1 MNDRSAEA
9 AKSRRQAELRLKQYE
24 HVHEK
29 GSYMSRENFND
40 LIAFLA
46 VAREKS
52 FTRAAAKMGVSQSA
66 LSHTVR
72 LLEERLG
79 LRLLTRTTRSV
90 TPTNAGDYLI
100 RNIGP
105 HFDQIESQIASL
117 SELRDVPSGLIRVT
131 ATDDVIAYILRPR
144 IEQFLKKYPDV
155 KVEINADLKL
165 VDIVAERF
173 DTGVRLG
180 EQVTKEMTSVP
191 LTPDIR
197 FVVVGTKSYFRK
209 NAKPKVPHDLLKHQ
223 CITMRLPTHGGI
235 YAWEFEKNG
244 RDVKVRV
251 DGPLIFNSIFPVRDA
266 CLDGLG
272 LAHMPEMVAEK
283 YIADGRLVKVLQDWC
298 PYWTGYHLCF
308 PHHHQNTMPFSLF
321 VEAMRYE
328 PVES

>member
-1 MNDRSAEA
+1 
-9 AKSRRQAELRLKQYE
+9 
-24 HVHEK
+24 
-29 GSYMSRENFND
+29 MSRENFND

-52 FTRAAAKMGVSQSA
+52 FTRAAAKLGVSQSA
-66 LSHTVR
+66 LSHTIR

-79 LRLLTRTTRSV
+79 LRLLTRTTRRV
-90 TPTNAGDYLI
+90 TPTNAGEYLI

-105 HFDQIESQIASL
+105 HFDQIETQLASL
-117 SELRDVPSGLIRVT
+117 DQLRERPSGMIRIT
-131 ATDDVIAYILRPR
+131 ATDDVISYILRPKIAR
-144 IEQFLKKYPDV
+144 FVKKYPDV
-155 KVEINADLKL
+155 KIEINADLKL
-165 VDIVAERF
+165 IDIVAERF
-173 DTGVRLG
+173 DAGVRLG

-197 FVVVGTKSYFRK
+197 FVVVGTKSYFK
-209 NAKPKVPHDLLKHQ
+209 KHSKPKVPHDLLKHQ

-244 RDVKVRV
+244 RDVRVRV
-251 DGPLIFNSIFPVRDA
+251 DGPLIFNSIFPVREA

-283 YIADGRLVKVLQDWC
+283 YIAEGHLVSVLQDWC

-308 PHHHQNTMPFSLF
+308 PHHHQNSMPFSLF
-321 VEAMRYE
+321 VKEMRHE
-328 PVES
+328 PGEL

>member
-1 MNDRSAEA
+1 
-9 AKSRRQAELRLKQYE
+9 
-24 HVHEK
+24 
-29 GSYMSRENFND
+29 MSRENLND
-40 LIAFLA
+40 LVSFLA

-52 FTRAAAKMGVSQSA
+52 FTRAAAKLGVSQSA

-79 LRLLTRTTRSV
+79 LRLLTRTTRNV
-90 TPTNAGDYLI
+90 TPTNAGEYLI
-100 RNIGP
+100 RNLGP
-105 HFDQIESQIASL
+105 HFDQIETKIASL
-117 SELRDVPSGLIRVT
+117 GELRDQPSGMIRIT
-131 ATDDVIAYILRPR
+131 ATDDIIAYVLRPK

-155 KVEINADLKL
+155 KIEINADLKL

-173 DTGVRLG
+173 DAGIRLG

-209 NAKPKVPHDLLKHQ
+209 NPKPKVPHDLLKHQ
-223 CITMRLPTHGGI
+223 CITMRLPTYGGI
-235 YAWEFEKNG
+235 YAWEFEKSG
-244 RDVKVRV
+244 RDIRVRV

-283 YIADGRLVKVLQDWC
+283 YIAEGHLVQVLEDWC

-321 VEAMRYE
+321 VEEMRHKA
-328 PVES
+328 STSGHS

>member
-1 MNDRSAEA
+1 
-9 AKSRRQAELRLKQYE
+9 
-24 HVHEK
+24 
-29 GSYMSRENFND
+29 MSRENFND

-52 FTRAAAKMGVSQSA
+52 FTRAAAKLGVSQSA
-66 LSHTVR
+66 LSHTIR

-117 SELRDVPSGLIRVT
+117 AELRDAPSGMIRVT
-131 ATDDVIAYILRPR
+131 ATDDVIAYLLRPKM
-144 IEQFLKKYPDV
+144 EQFLKKYPDI
-155 KVEINADLKL
+155 KIEIHADLKL

-173 DTGVRLG
+173 DAGIRLG

-209 NAKPKVPHDLLKHQ
+209 NPKPKVPHDLLKHR

-235 YAWEFEKNG
+235 YAWEFEKDG
-244 RDVKVRV
+244 RDVRVRV

-308 PHHHQNTMPFSLF
+308 PQHHQNSMPFSLF
-321 VEAMRYE
+321 VEEMGYE
-328 PVES
+328 AGTPSVS